1 MKLIFYRHG
10 KTAGNL
16 EGRYNGRTDE
26 PLCPEGISA
35 LRGRT
40 DDTVRRVYVSPL
52 RRTAETAG
60 ILFPSAELVQCP
72 GFAEMDFGKFEGKNY
87 GDLRDDKDYRS
98 WVDSNCEARCPDGED
113 RSGFMKRVC
122 LEFERVVEEGLAN
135 REEKL
140 VFVVHGGTIMAA
152 FSRYA
157 NPSRPYFDW
166 QIRNGCSLS
175 ACLNEEE
182 WKTQK
187 VFHVEK
193 LVEESGEG

>member
-26 PLCPEGISA
+26 PLCPEGIST
-35 LRGRT
+35 LRAKT
-40 DDTVRRVYVSPL
+40 DDTVRRVYVSTL
-52 RRTAETAG
+52 RRTAQTAA
-60 ILFPSAELVQCP
+60 ILFPSAELVPCP
-72 GFAEMDFGKFEGKNY
+72 GFSEMDFGLFEGKNY
-87 GDLRDDKDYRS
+87 KDLQNDERYRD
-98 WVDSNCEARCPDGED
+98 WVNSGCEARCPDGED

-122 LEFERVVEEGLAN
+122 LAFERVIEEGLAN

-140 VFVVHGGTIMAA
+140 VFVVHGGTIMAI

-157 NPSRPYFDW
+157 SPPRPYFDW
-166 QIRNGCSLS
+166 QVKNGGSLS

-182 WKTQK
+182 WKTK
-187 VFHVEK
+187 KTFHLAENEK
-193 LVEESGEG
+193 EGDKE